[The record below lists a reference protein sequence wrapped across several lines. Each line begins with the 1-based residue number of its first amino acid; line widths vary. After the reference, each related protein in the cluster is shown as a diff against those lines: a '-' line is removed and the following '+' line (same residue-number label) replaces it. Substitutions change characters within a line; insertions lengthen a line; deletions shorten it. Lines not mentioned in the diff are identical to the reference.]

1 MADALEGVEVGDTI
15 AVSHVCSL
23 GGCWRE
29 YYQREFKILN
39 KVTRV
44 LKTQVC
50 ANELKYL
57 KSCGNPVKGANT
69 NTGRASFPA
78 ENAECQLKEAL
89 EYESKLNVIRRKIY
103 SNKFDLTNCKNI
115 DDALKAVEL
124 LEQLQELA
132 PERSRG

>member
-1 MADALEGVEVGDTI
+1 MADVFEGVEVGDTI
-15 AVSHVCSL
+15 AVSHVCKLESGWGRVNYRKDFVSL
-23 GGCWRE
+23 H
-29 YYQREFKILN
+29 

-50 ANELKYL
+50 ANELKYF
-57 KSCGNPVKGANT
+57 KHCGNPVKGT
-69 NTGRASFPA
+69 KTGQASLPV
-78 ENAECQLKEAL
+78 ENAECQFKEVL

-132 PERSRG
+132 PARGRG